1 MAIDKSWMQKSRVSS
16 EYHKGVL
23 EFLDFAFSNAPGKEM
38 LPCPCIR
45 CNNCLMQKR
54 EIMYDH
60 LLDNGIARNYV
71 RWLMH
76 GEYEFCE
83 PTNTSTNESNM
94 HDEMQEMLNDAFRM
108 PMPNEES
115 ERSPHV
121 HGDNKSFTMLLE
133 LLKEAFPEDCM
144 LYSKEHA
151 NANECVVCGVSR
163 WKSSDDHS
171 TDEFTNSAKKK
182 KIPAKTLLAWKNF
195 DNVHPSLALE
205 PRNVRLGLASD
216 GFNPFG
222 NMSISYSMWP
232 VVLIP
237 YNLPPWMCM
246 KQTFFML
253 SLLIPG
259 PTAPGNDIDIYL
271 QPLIDELNDLW
282 DVGVETYDAS
292 TKKFCMRAAILWTI
306 NDFPAYANLSGWS
319 TKGNLL
325 VLFVIRIVLHFG
337 LQNGRKWCYMGHRRF
352 LPIDHRFRR
361 DKKSFDGNEEH
372 RAAPKQLSGEDIL
385 HQLDGM
391 EHITLGKTSKN
402 KMSAKRKREH
412 VELEHNW
419 KKKSIFFQ
427 LPYWKTLILRHNL
440 DVMHIEKN
448 ICDSIVGTLLSID
461 GKSKDNF
468 NSRLDLQAMGIRDQL
483 HPIQRGN
490 RVILPAACYSLTSNE
505 KKEFCKFLK
514 EVKVPDGY
522 ASNISRCVQVNERKI
537 FGLKSH
543 DCHVLMQQLFHLQFE
558 EFYIRMYLR
567 TLKSYVRNKSRPE
580 GSIAEGYIAEECTT
594 FCSRYLHDV
603 ETKHDRE
610 ERNYV
615 IENNITNGGGL
626 TIFKCMGRTIGKSTS
641 RVLSTEEWSQAHLYV
656 LTNCEEVTSFIEEHK
671 QSIRVKPRIRAR
683 DVDLIHTREF
693 ISWFEERI
701 SHKRTRKGKKT
712 QNSGVVVTA
721 EVSSFA
727 SARDKNPIPGHVS
740 YYGVL
745 TDVIELHYLG
755 GNRVILFKCDWWDV
769 INSGRG
775 IKKDEYGFTCL
786 NFERTICTD
795 EPFVLASQ
803 AKQVFYVQ
811 NSNEE
816 NWHTVVEI
824 QTRGVYDMNQK
835 VSTNDPEPYQQ
846 LITLHSQRDEMSH
859 RRGRVQIVSPED
871 ELDNL
876 QLLDIQPAATTTPSS
891 SDPSDSSDPSVVGSS
906 SSKKRTRGP
915 TRNLDLLSM
924 KPGEKKTT
932 RFNTEG
938 KLFMMEKGK
947 DLSSY
952 MGTLVRSQHNVPI
965 QVQDWNH
972 VSEDVKEKIWALV
985 LEKYELEETCKS
997 YILQCCG
1004 NLFRSYRNK
1013 MKAKYYNPYN
1023 TDEERLCHRP
1033 PHLSDD
1039 DWRWLIHFWGT
1050 PEAKDISEKNKANR
1064 AKQVIKHTSG
1074 SKSYAQIRYEQDQF
1088 QQLLSQPEGHLLLL
1102 LHHLEHLHLEHGR
1115 VRGYG
1120 FGPTPTLVFGSTSR
1134 RRSGAIL
1141 STQLENAQEMLIAAE
1156 QKFTTATEEL
1166 SM

>member
-1 MAIDKSWMQKSRVSS
+1 MPIDKSWIQKSRVSS
-16 EYHKGVL
+16 EYYQGVL
-23 EFLDFAFSNAPGKEM
+23 EFLDFAFSNALGKEM

-83 PTNTSTNESNM
+83 PTNTSTNESDM
-94 HDEMQEMLNDAFRM
+94 HDEMQEMLNDAFGM

-115 ERSPHV
+115 ERSRHGMRTSHMKWHV
-121 HGDNKSFTMLLE
+121 DGRMEGEMMRHPVDS
-133 LLKEAFPEDCM
+133 
-144 LYSKEHA
+144 
-151 NANECVVCGVSR
+151 
-163 WKSSDDHS
+163 
-171 TDEFTNSAKKK
+171 
-182 KIPAKTLLAWKNF
+182 LAWKNF
-195 DNVHPSLALE
+195 DNVHPSFALE

-232 VVLIP
+232 VFLFHIT
-237 YNLPPWMCM
+237 YHLGC
-246 KQTFFML
+246 
-253 SLLIPG
+253 
-259 PTAPGNDIDIYL
+259 
-271 QPLIDELNDLW
+271 
-282 DVGVETYDAS
+282 VGV
-292 TKKFCMRAAILWTI
+292 L
-306 NDFPAYANLSGWS
+306 
-319 TKGNLL
+319 KGNLL
-325 VLFVIRIVLHFG
+325 VLFVIRIVLHSITKRTEMVLHGSSSIFA
-337 LQNGRKWCYMGHRRF
+337 
-352 LPIDHRFRR
+352 IDHRFRR

-372 RAAPKQLSGEDIL
+372 RAAPKQLSGEDVL

-402 KMSAKRKREH
+402 K
-412 VELEHNW
+412 
-419 KKKSIFFQ
+419 I
-427 LPYWKTLILRHNL
+427 
-440 DVMHIEKN
+440 
-448 ICDSIVGTLLSID
+448 IVGTLLSID

-543 DCHVLMQQLFHLQFE
+543 DCHVLMQQLLPLAIRGVLHKNVCAVIVELCSFFKQLCSKVLKTDQLEHLE
-558 EFYIRMYLR
+558 NDIIV
-567 TLKSYVRNKSRPE
+567 TLCKLERIFPPSFFDVMVHLPIHLASEAKVVDQCNIDGCILS
-580 GSIAEGYIAEECTT
+580 SEGYIAEECTT

-701 SHKRTRKGKKT
+701 IQMRHEGPISEHILSLSRGPSTSVTCYRGYIINGFRFHTREREKGKKT

-745 TDVIELHYLG
+745 TD
-755 GNRVILFKCDWWDV
+755 
-769 INSGRG
+769 
-775 IKKDEYGFTCL
+775 
-786 NFERTICTD
+786 
-795 EPFVLASQ
+795 
-803 AKQVFYVQ
+803 
-811 NSNEE
+811 
-816 NWHTVVEI
+816 
-824 QTRGVYDMNQK
+824 
-835 VSTNDPEPYQQ
+835 
-846 LITLHSQRDEMSH
+846 EMSH

-891 SDPSDSSDPSVVGSS
+891 LILLILQILLLMRRDCAIDLHTYRMMIGGGSS
-906 SSKKRTRGP
+906 TFGVHLRPRIGTKEEDRSEPNRIEMFALTHTR
-915 TRNLDLLSM
+915 
-924 KPGEKKTT
+924 
-932 RFNTEG
+932 
-938 KLFMMEKGK
+938 K
-947 DLSSY
+947 D
-952 MGTLVRSQHNVPI
+952 
-965 QVQDWNH
+965 
-972 VSEDVKEKIWALV
+972 
-985 LEKYELEETCKS
+985 
-997 YILQCCG
+997 
-1004 NLFRSYRNK
+1004 
-1013 MKAKYYNPYN
+1013 
-1023 TDEERLCHRP
+1023 
-1033 PHLSDD
+1033 
-1039 DWRWLIHFWGT
+1039 GT
-1050 PEAKDISEKNKANR
+1050 PVDD
-1064 AKQVIKHTSG
+1064 H
-1074 SKSYAQIRYEQDQF
+1074 SKEIMDQF
-1088 QQLLSQPEGHLLLL
+1088 QQLLSQPEGTSSSTSASSGASTSVSSTSVASTYVD
-1102 LHHLEHLHLEHGR
+1102 EIYTQVMGPERHGR

-1120 FGPTPTLVFGSTSR
+1120 FGPTPTSIFGSTSR
-1134 RRSGAIL
+1134 RRS
-1141 STQLENAQEMLIAAE
+1141 
-1156 QKFTTATEEL
+1156 EL
-1166 SM
+1166 FFQHNLKTPKRC